1 MHCRLAFA
9 RRAAASSFGGGRSR
23 PGRGL
28 TRVGATS
35 RGFRGRSPQP
45 VTAVPEL
52 CKHGAKSKV
61 CRSTDE
67 ETRERSNPA
76 RWLHRNNDD
85 HHHDCDVNEPFPN
98 ESLPRNRST
107 AVPRHGFVL
116 SVDRHILRK
125 VRFGVLTGGGDC
137 PGLNAVIRAIIRKG
151 ERVFGDEIIGFVDA
165 WEGVMSRRTLPITVE
180 SMRGTLPR
188 GGTVLGATRGS
199 PLDSPDGVDRVRST
213 ISEMGIDGLIII
225 GGNGSLTVGE
235 ILFREHGIP
244 VLGVPK
250 TIDNDI
256 EGTDLTFGFNTAV
269 QIATDAIDRLHTT
282 AESHDRVMVVEV
294 MGRHSGW
301 IATHAGLAG
310 GAAVVLIPERP
321 FDIDEVC
328 ERLVRR
334 HSRGRFA
341 SIVVVAEG
349 SRPAEG
355 TIELPDQTRD
365 EYGHVRLGG
374 IGSIVAAEIGLR
386 TGFETRP
393 VLLGHVQ
400 RGGTPTAFDRV
411 LSTRFGVAAVDAAR
425 EGKWGSMVALRDNNI
440 VTVPLAEAAGRS
452 RTVDLD
458 LVSNV
463 AEMFFA

>member
-1 MHCRLAFA
+1 M
-9 RRAAASSFGGGRSR
+9 
-23 PGRGL
+23 
-28 TRVGATS
+28 
-35 RGFRGRSPQP
+35 
-45 VTAVPEL
+45 
-52 CKHGAKSKV
+52 
-61 CRSTDE
+61 
-67 ETRERSNPA
+67 
-76 RWLHRNNDD
+76 
-85 HHHDCDVNEPFPN
+85 
-98 ESLPRNRST
+98 
-107 AVPRHGFVL
+107 
-116 SVDRHILRK
+116 
-125 VRFGVLTGGGDC
+125 RFGVLTGGGDC

-165 WEGVMSRRTLPITVE
+165 WEGVMSRRTLPITVAT
-180 SMRGTLPR
+180 MRGTLPR
-188 GGTVLGATRGS
+188 GGTVLGTTRGS
-199 PLDSPDGVDRVRST
+199 PLESLDGVDRVRST

-235 ILFREHGIP
+235 ILYREHGIP

-355 TIELPDQTRD
+355 TIDVPDQTRD

>member
-1 MHCRLAFA
+1 M
-9 RRAAASSFGGGRSR
+9 
-23 PGRGL
+23 
-28 TRVGATS
+28 RV
-35 RGFRGRSPQP
+35 
-45 VTAVPEL
+45 
-52 CKHGAKSKV
+52 
-61 CRSTDE
+61 
-67 ETRERSNPA
+67 
-76 RWLHRNNDD
+76 
-85 HHHDCDVNEPFPN
+85 
-98 ESLPRNRST
+98 
-107 AVPRHGFVL
+107 
-116 SVDRHILRK
+116 
-125 VRFGVLTGGGDC
+125 GVLTGGGDC
-137 PGLNAVIRAIIRKG
+137 PGLNAVIRAIVRKG

-165 WEGVMSRRTLPITVE
+165 WEGVMERRTLPLTVE
-180 SMRGTLPR
+180 TMRGTLPK
-188 GGTVLGATRGS
+188 GGTVLGTKRGS
-199 PLDSPDGVDRVRST
+199 PLDTRDGVDRVRATMSD
-213 ISEMGIDGLIII
+213 MGIDGLIVI

-235 ILFREHGIP
+235 ILFREYGIP

-321 FDIDEVC
+321 FDIAEVC
-328 ERLVRR
+328 ERLTRR
-334 HSRGRFA
+334 HARGRFA

-349 SRPAEG
+349 ATPAEG
-355 TIELPDQTRD
+355 TLTLPDQSRD

-374 IGSIVAAEIGLR
+374 IGSIVAAEIGVR

-411 LSTRFGVAAVDAAR
+411 LSTRFGVAALDAAR
-425 EGKWGSMVALRDNNI
+425 RAEWGSMVALRNNVI
-440 VTVPLAEAAGRS
+440 KTVPLSDAAGQT

-458 LVSNV
+458 LVTDV
-463 AEMFFA
+463 AEIFFA